1 MTSLILK
8 KNYELLKIYDK
19 GCRIYSLQNK
29 SCGAIKRIIKNVMN
43 LECELHSFNSMNFLK
58 LEKENCLN
66 LQNFEKQL
74 IISIEQEFEE
84 NNEK

>member
-19 GCRIYSLQNK
+19 GCKIYS
-29 SCGAIKRIIKNVMN
+29 
-43 LECELHSFNSMNFLK
+43 LHSFNSMNFLK

-66 LQNFEKQL
+66 LLNSEKQF
-74 IISIEQEFEE
+74 IINIEQEFEE
-84 NNEK
+84 NIER

>member
-19 GCRIYSLQNK
+19 GCKIYSLHNK
-29 SCGAIKRIIKNVMN
+29 SCGGIKRIIKNVLNM
-43 LECELHSFNSMNFLK
+43 ECELHSFNSMNFLK

-66 LQNFEKQL
+66 LLNSEKQF
-74 IISIEQEFEE
+74 IINIEQEFEE
-84 NNEK
+84 NIER